1 MKSSFQNILQFGWK
15 YKGYALLNIIFN
27 ALYAL
32 FSALSFVSLLPMLN
46 VLFETTTRQLEP
58 AKYEGVFRLHHYMRD
73 SLNFHIAQ
81 RLDSDPEGTLILV
94 IGLVLSLFFLKNICN
109 YLAMYFITYLR
120 NGIIKDLRN
129 SIYMKIISLPISYF
143 SEKKKGDLMA
153 KITSDVTELQ
163 VSFLSILELIVRE
176 PLTILFSLT
185 AMLFFSVKLT
195 LFVLFFI
202 PISGLIISAI
212 GKKLKSHSDKVQ
224 QEQGDFLSLIDE
236 TVNGQKIIKTFAAGD
251 HFKEKFKAATKRFYD
266 FSNQL
271 LHRASLAGPASEF
284 LGIVAIGV
292 LLWFGGNMVLVEGSI
307 SGTSFIVYMG
317 LAYNILTPAKAISK
331 ASYSIQKGNAAAER
345 ILEILNTK
353 DQLKDAPN
361 AQNLKSFTTNIVF
374 TNVAFRYEEN
384 AVLENV
390 SFEVS
395 KGQMVALVGPSG
407 SGKTTLTYLLNRFY
421 DIDQGSLKI
430 DGIPINE
437 IRKESLYQK
446 IGMVTQESIL
456 FNDSVYNN
464 LKLGNPNATSKAI
477 EAAAKA
483 ANAHAFIKE
492 LPQGYNTP
500 IGDSG
505 NKLSGGQKQ
514 RLTIARAL
522 LKDPE
527 LLILDEATSALD
539 TEAEQQVQNALEEL
553 MKNRTSFV
561 IAHRLSTIQNADLI
575 LVLKKGKIVASGSHK
590 DLLKTSEEYNSWVQ
604 MQRMD

>member
-1 MKSSFQNILQFGWK
+1 MKSPFQNILQFGWK
-15 YKGYALLNIIFN
+15 YKGYALLNIVFN
-27 ALYAL
+27 AFYAL
-32 FSALSFVSLLPMLN
+32 FSALSFVSLIPMLN
-46 VLFETTTRQLEP
+46 VLFETTEKQIEP
-58 AKYEGVFRLHHYMRD
+58 ATYQGIFSLHHYLKD
-73 SLNFHIAQ
+73 SLNFYIASKVEQ
-81 RLDSDPEGTLILV
+81 DPERTLIVV

-109 YLAMYFITYLR
+109 YLALYYITFLR
-120 NGIIKDLRN
+120 NGIIRDLRN
-129 SIYMKIISLPISYF
+129 AIYMKIISLPISYF

-153 KITSDVTELQ
+153 KITSDVSELQ

-176 PLTILFSLT
+176 PLTILFSLA
-185 AMLFFSVKLT
+185 AMLFFSIKLT
-195 LFVLFFI
+195 IFVLFFI
-202 PISGLIISAI
+202 PVSGLIISRI
-212 GKKLKSHSDKVQ
+212 GKRLKSQSDKLQ

-251 HFKEKFKAATKRFYD
+251 HFKNKFKAATTRFYN

-271 LHRASLAGPASEF
+271 LHRTSLAGPTSEF

-292 LLWFGGNMVLVEGSI
+292 LLWFGGKMVLVDGSI

-345 ILEILNTK
+345 ILEILNSE
-353 DQLKDAPN
+353 DQLQDAPN
-361 AQNLKSFTTNIVF
+361 AIPLERFTKSILFDQ
-374 TNVAFRYEEN
+374 VAFRYEEN
-384 AVLENV
+384 PVLEKV
-390 SFEVS
+390 SFEIL

-407 SGKTTLTYLLNRFY
+407 GGKTTLTYLLNRFY
-421 DIDQGSLKI
+421 DINHGSLTI
-430 DGIPINE
+430 DGIPINQ
-437 IRKESLYQK
+437 IKKESLYQK

-464 LKLGNPNATSKAI
+464 LKLGNPKATKEEI
-477 EAAAKA
+477 IAAAKA
-483 ANAHAFIKE
+483 ANADGFIQMLAE
-492 LPQGYNTP
+492 GYETK

-539 TEAEQQVQNALEEL
+539 TEAEQAVQSALERL
-553 MKNRTSFV
+553 MKNRTSLV
-561 IAHRLSTIQNADLI
+561 IAHRLSTIQKADLI
-575 LVLKKGKIVASGSHK
+575 LVLKNGTIVASGTHQT
-590 DLLKTSEEYNSWVQ
+590 LLETSEDYKSWVQ
-604 MQRMD
+604 IQRMD

>member
-32 FSALSFVSLLPMLN
+32 FSALSFVSLIPMLN

-331 ASYSIQKGNAAAER
+331 ASYSILKGNAAAER

>member
-32 FSALSFVSLLPMLN
+32 FSALSFVSLIPMLN

-437 IRKESLYQK
+437 IIKESLYQK

-492 LPQGYNTP
+492 LPHGYNTP